1 MSEIPHPNL
10 TRLAVRNYRSL
21 KDVDVGLRPL
31 TVLVG
36 ENSTGKSNMIDVLR
50 FVRDALTS
58 SLEQAVLM
66 RGGMSALHCWFADH
80 REPISIHLEFE
91 DPESEWSGTYIL
103 TFNGGGGAAGQSE
116 KLYLSTVDVTGPK
129 KHFFEV
135 VDGQLIKSSLKPN
148 PETPD
153 SNQLYLSQLA
163 RLNPAVKAV
172 KMVHDLLA
180 KMSFYDLK
188 PDTLRQPQALLTPFP
203 LLETG
208 ENLASALLELQK
220 REEEYLITESL
231 DVIVD
236 GLTGYNVEQLN
247 GHLVTKLHYAFH
259 NGHTRTISS
268 QLRDEADGTIQ
279 LLALLTT
286 LYQQRFP
293 ALLVVENP
301 EKGIHSRELGVC
313 GEVLD
318 EAALRYQVLVT
329 THSPDLIDELP
340 IDSFLVVEK
349 EEGISKIG
357 PLIQFQRD
365 IVDKKFFSLGE
376 LMQNQGLFREGASL
390 RAKV

>member
-1 MSEIPHPNL
+1 
-10 TRLAVRNYRSL
+10 
-21 KDVDVGLRPL
+21 
-31 TVLVG
+31 
-36 ENSTGKSNMIDVLR
+36 
-50 FVRDALTS
+50 
-58 SLEQAVLM
+58 M

-91 DPESEWSGTYIL
+91 DPESVSSGTYIL

-163 RLNPAVKAV
+163 RLNPAVKTLRKI

-259 NGHTRTISS
+259 NGHTRAISS
-268 QLRDEADGTIQ
+268 QLRDEAAGTIRM
-279 LLALLTT
+279 LALLTA
-286 LYQQRFP
+286 LYQDRFP
-293 ALLVVENP
+293 ALLAIEEP
-301 EKGIHSRELGVC
+301 EKTLYTTALGVC
-313 GEVLD
+313 SELLD
-318 EAALRYQVLVT
+318 EAKLRYQVLIT
-329 THSPDLIDELP
+329 THSSDLINDFEG
-340 IDSFLVVEK
+340 DSFLVVEK
-349 EEGISKIG
+349 EAGITKIG
-357 PLIQFQRD
+357 PLIKFQKD
-365 IVDKKFFSLGE
+365 ILSQKNFLAGE
-376 LMQNQGLFREGASL
+376 LMQMQGLFREGASL